1 MFLFFF
7 FSFLGLRFF
16 IDTMRRLDPREPL
29 GTTVA
34 LTQDSMRRKEVDLKE
49 LPQSQMSERCKELN
63 PAEAQAEFKVLG
75 SPSPNPQGSL
85 ELVTWF
91 PSPLIGLGAAPHCL
105 CPHLS
110 HS

>member
-1 MFLFFF
+1 
-7 FSFLGLRFF
+7 
-16 IDTMRRLDPREPL
+16 MRRLDPREPL